1 VSYKP
6 TSPPLASTLTNNER
20 HLLPCQFAAIDQT
33 SVHRIHSGQ
42 VILSLEN
49 AVKELLENSLDA
61 GASIIGKCSVVS
73 VISGPARYFLRS
85 LTFMLK
91 FRNFGVVLVDRDQ
104 D

>member
-1 VSYKP
+1 
-6 TSPPLASTLTNNER
+6 LTNEPPF
-20 HLLPCQFAAIDQT
+20 LISKSIAIDQT

-73 VISGPARYFLRS
+73 VISGPARYFF
-85 LTFMLK
+85 TIAYFH
-91 FRNFGVVLVDRDQ
+91 VEIP
-104 D
+104 